1 MCILL
6 YRNGGSIVLQA
17 EGGRGREREK
27 IIGGDSIK
35 IYTVLAKK
43 SSRFYTVKLCKNVN
57 FFLASTVLYREPVH
71 IHVLY
76 MCIFIFEVKFL
87 VLFFSLVLNRTIY
100 KLLITLR

>member
-27 IIGGDSIK
+27 ITGGDSIK
-35 IYTVLAKK
+35 IHTILAKK

-71 IHVLY
+71 IHMLIIVH
-76 MCIFIFEVKFL
+76 
-87 VLFFSLVLNRTIY
+87 IY
-100 KLLITLR
+100 F